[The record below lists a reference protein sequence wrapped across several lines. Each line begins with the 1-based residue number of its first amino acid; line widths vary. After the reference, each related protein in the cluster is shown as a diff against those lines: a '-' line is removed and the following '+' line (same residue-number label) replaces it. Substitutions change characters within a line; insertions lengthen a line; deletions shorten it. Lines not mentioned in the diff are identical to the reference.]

1 MSTSAIPRTL
11 CFFFCS
17 CQLRCVHQFPFHSR
31 EPPCFRNCNEENG
44 CISFSSLASYSAL
57 HSEKSFRTNSRHGAS
72 CSKAILL
79 ALYHT
84 RCCQTLKALGGL
96 DSKVSEKLKKG
107 IQIGLSGSLGN
118 HLVSPRGLLS
128 HFICSL
134 VAVEGIVTK
143 CSLVQPK
150 VVRSVHWCEAT
161 KTYSQREY
169 RDATALDLGL
179 EGAGGRARAQTSSI
193 YPTQDDA
200 GNPLETEFGLSE
212 YKNHQTVVI
221 QEMPERAPLGQLP
234 RSIEIVL
241 DHDLVDQV
249 GLSFG
254 KLHF

>member
-1 MSTSAIPRTL
+1 MT
-11 CFFFCS
+11 
-17 CQLRCVHQFPFHSR
+17 
-31 EPPCFRNCNEENG
+31 
-44 CISFSSLASYSAL
+44 
-57 HSEKSFRTNSRHGAS
+57 
-72 CSKAILL
+72 
-79 ALYHT
+79 
-84 RCCQTLKALGGL
+84 
-96 DSKVSEKLKKG
+96 EKLKKG

-179 EGAGGRARAQTSSI
+179 ESYGGRGRTQTAST
-193 YPTQDDA
+193 YPTQDEH

-249 GLSFG
+249 GVCYSISRGEGESAGLCA
-254 KLHF
+254 